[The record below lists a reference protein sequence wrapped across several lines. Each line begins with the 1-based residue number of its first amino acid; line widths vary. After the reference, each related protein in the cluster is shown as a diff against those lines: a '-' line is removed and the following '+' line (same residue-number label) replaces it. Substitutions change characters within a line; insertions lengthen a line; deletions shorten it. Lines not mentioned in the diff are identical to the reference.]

1 MTAPVAFPARSCN
14 SASMRRLTILAVL
27 VLLVPASATAGDW
40 GWELSKRSLNDY
52 IGFGFA
58 IVGFARTATSET
70 YILQKGTYV
79 ARCTENASVHPHQF
93 TCEELGEAEATEA
106 KPDAK

>member
-1 MTAPVAFPARSCN
+1 MKRLALIGI
-14 SASMRRLTILAVL
+14 SASLLATT
-27 VLLVPASATAGDW
+27 ASAGDW

-58 IVGFARTATSET
+58 IVGFARTASSET
-70 YILQKGTYV
+70 YILQKGTFV

-93 TCEELGEAEATEA
+93 TCEELGDGDAT
-106 KPDAK
+106 PDSK